1 MIRVKR
7 AAGRLPLT
15 RRYTVEFAPNA
26 DSEPHERQTLGRS
39 AAVKRLEREVGI
51 GDAWS
56 FIHAADDAWNLEP
69 ADWAVEFEERP
80 HP

>member
-7 AAGRLPLT
+7 AASRLPLI
-15 RRYTVEFAPNA
+15 RRYTVEFALSA
-26 DSEPHERQTLGRS
+26 DSEPHERRTLGRS
-39 AAVKRLEREVGI
+39 AAVKRLERVLGV

-69 ADWAVEFEERP
+69 SDWAVEFEERP

>member
-7 AAGRLPLT
+7 AASRLPLF
-15 RRYTVEFAPNA
+15 RRYTVEFAQNA
-26 DSEPHERQTLGRS
+26 DSEPHDRRTLGRS
-39 AAVKRLEREVGI
+39 AAVNRLERELGI

-69 ADWAVEFEERP
+69 ADWAVEFEER